1 MFKEN
6 NFKWLKVIERKA
18 AGKVMIKAEG
28 IALQSFRRGLFIIGD
43 DLTPTCGSA
52 CESSSQADHL
62 CRLANTVGEKKQN
75 PS

>member
-1 MFKEN
+1 
-6 NFKWLKVIERKA
+6 
-18 AGKVMIKAEG
+18 MIKAEG